1 MSEKGKDITIKAK
14 ISSISYPANK
24 VSMLEKGSAKAILIT
39 SDKEMTFEMKMN
51 KAGNFEGTIP
61 ASATKNL
68 AEGTY
73 TVVVVAEVQNGSPAA
88 GSQLVIIY

>member
-1 MSEKGKDITIKAK
+1 
-14 ISSISYPANK
+14 
-24 VSMLEKGSAKAILIT
+24 MLEKGSAKAILIT
-39 SDKEMTFEMKMN
+39 SDKEMTFEMKMT
-51 KAGNFEGTIP
+51 KAGNFEGAIP

-68 AEGTY
+68 TEGTY